1 MPAIT
6 LKNKPIQEDP
16 MPKAEDK
23 PVTKEPVEITDIKK
37 AEEKE
42 AKAEIKAEKKEEE
55 KKKPEPVIIKEVV
68 TPIMSSEQGYFKSYF
83 EQQIK
88 VTPVSKNETVTT
100 GIFKT
105 TSGWQDAKYYLLIDK
120 VAPGTI
126 IKVINPTNNNV
137 IYAKV
142 LGEMSGIRQNEGLN
156 IRISNAAASA
166 LGITEQDKF
175 IVKVNY

>member
-1 MPAIT
+1 DEAVKTEPAKT
-6 LKNKPIQEDP
+6 EPAKNTEPAKED
-16 MPKAEDK
+16 MTKKELEKAE
-23 PVTKEPVEITDIKK
+23 EAELK

-42 AKAEIKAEKKEEE
+42 EKKE
-55 KKKPEPVIIKEVV
+55 KKDPPPVIKE
-68 TPIMSSEQGYFKSYF
+68 TRMPSMEGQGYFQTHF
-83 EQQIK
+83 EQQVRIS
-88 VTPVSKNETVTT
+88 PVSKNETVTS

-126 IKVINPTNNNV
+126 IKIVNPTNNKIV
-137 IYAKV
+137 YAKV

-166 LGITEQDKF
+166 LAITEQDKF